1 MKHKIMKT
9 SDRLRQSGTALL
21 LCLIL
26 LISLTLIALASVQ
39 TGIMEVRMAGA
50 IEEQMNASQTA
61 HSAIDFT
68 VSDTTYLPTTGA
80 TGIPVDVALT
90 PNTLTT
96 DTFYGDG
103 ILGVQIEANAT
114 RIVDCGTP
122 PRTRISSSLLAFSS
136 FEYRIAAD
144 VDRTSIRR
152 GKSHQRQG
160 WITLG
165 PKC

>member
-9 SDRLRQSGTALL
+9 RDRLRQSGTALL

-68 VSDTTYLPTTGA
+68 VSDTSYLPTTGA
-80 TGIPVDVALT
+80 LDLPVDVALS

-96 DTFYGDG
+96 DTFYADTGA
-103 ILGVQIEANAT
+103 GVTVEANAT